1 MATANSQSEF
11 VYEDLLSLW
20 SDLES
25 GLGVI
30 LGSPDSTQEFAHRVL
45 QYDRWMQ
52 GLLQR
57 DPDVGLYLLF
67 QLASNSP
74 VGYSASHSLVCAVL
88 CHLIAAELGIAKPER
103 DSLVHAA
110 LTMNIA
116 MTALQDVLANQ
127 VEKPSPDQQDAI
139 RAHAV
144 KSGLTLSN
152 LGVTDT
158 LWLDIVSRHHD
169 DAIDKADLRQAPPAT
184 RLTRILK
191 VVDRYAAMIS
201 PRMSRAGRSATESA
215 RSILANASMKTDE
228 IGHALVRAVGL
239 CPPGTYVRLDNDELA
254 VVLRRSEQHNHPYV
268 AIIAT
273 ANGEMVHTPRL
284 HSTAERSPRIRSA
297 LPASAV
303 RARLNHF
310 HILQLGAYAAQQ
322 SAQ

>member
-1 MATANSQSEF
+1 MTIQSEF
-11 VYEDLLSLW
+11 EYEDLLSLW

-30 LGSPDSTQEFAHRVL
+30 LTNPDSTQEFAHRVL

-57 DPDVGLYLLF
+57 DPDVALYLLF
-67 QLASNSP
+67 QLAGNSP

-88 CHLIAAELGIAKPER
+88 CHLMASELGISKPER

-116 MTALQDVLANQ
+116 MTTLQDALATQ
-127 VEKPSPDQQDAI
+127 TEKPTIEQQDMI
-139 RAHAV
+139 RAHTV
-144 KSGLTLSN
+144 KGSLMLSN
-152 LGVTDT
+152 LGVIDS
-158 LWLDIVSRHHD
+158 LWLDIISRHHD
-169 DAIDKADLRQAPPAT
+169 DTIDRADLRLAPPAT

-201 PRMSRAGRSATESA
+201 PRNSRTGRSATESA
-215 RSILANASMKTDE
+215 RSILADKSDE
-228 IGHALVRAVGL
+228 VGHTLVRVVGL

-268 AIIAT
+268 AIFGS
-273 ANGEMVHTPRL
+273 ANGQLNPNPRL
-284 HSTAERSPRIRSA
+284 HNTAERSPRIRAA
-297 LPASAV
+297 LAASSV

-310 HILQLGAYAAQQ
+310 HILRLGAYAAQQ
-322 SAQ
+322 TPQ

>member
-1 MATANSQSEF
+1 MSIRSENE
-11 VYEDLLSLW
+11 YEDLLAMW

-30 LGSPDSTQEFAHRVL
+30 LGSPASTQEFAHRVL

-67 QLASNSP
+67 QLAGNSP
-74 VGYSASHSLVCAVL
+74 VGYSASHALVCAVL
-88 CHLIAAELGIAKPER
+88 CHLIAAELVIAKPER

-116 MTALQDVLANQ
+116 MTSMQDALATQA
-127 VEKPSPDQQDAI
+127 EKPTPEQQDAI
-139 RAHAV
+139 RAHAA
-144 KSGLTLSN
+144 KSALMLGN
-152 LGVTDT
+152 LGVTDGQ
-158 LWLDIVSRHHD
+158 WLDIVSDHHN
-169 DAIDKADLRQAPPAT
+169 DAIDKADLRTAPPLT

-201 PRMSRAGRSATESA
+201 PRMSRSGRSATESA
-215 RSILANASMKTDE
+215 RSVVANASAKTDE

-239 CPPGTYVRLDNDELA
+239 CPPGTYVRMVNDETA
-254 VVLRRSEQHNHPYV
+254 VVLRRSSQHNHPFV
-268 AIIAT
+268 AIIADRS
-273 ANGEMVHTPRL
+273 GEMVPSPRL
-284 HSTAERSPRIRSA
+284 HNTADDKGTQIKTA

-310 HILQLGAYAAQQ
+310 QMLRLGAFAAQQ
-322 SAQ
+322 S

>member
-1 MATANSQSEF
+1 MSIQNENE
-11 VYEDLLSLW
+11 YEDLLALW

-30 LGSPDSTQEFAHRVL
+30 LGSPASTQEFAHRVL

-52 GLLQR
+52 SLLQR

-88 CHLIAAELGIAKPER
+88 CHLIAIELVIAKPER

-116 MTALQDVLANQ
+116 MTALQDQLATQ
-127 VEKPSPDQQDAI
+127 TEKPSPEQQDAI
-139 RAHAV
+139 HAHAV
-144 KSGLTLSN
+144 KSQLMLGN
-152 LGVTDT
+152 LGVTDG
-158 LWLDIVSRHHD
+158 LWLDIVTRHHD
-169 DAIDKADLRQAPPAT
+169 DAIETADLRTATPLT

-201 PRMSRAGRSATESA
+201 PRGSRAGRSATESA
-215 RSILANASMKTDE
+215 RSVMAHASEKSDA
-228 IGHALVRAVGL
+228 IGHTLVRAVGL
-239 CPPGTYVRLDNDELA
+239 CPPGTYVRLENDEIA
-254 VVLRRSEQHNHPYV
+254 VVLRRSRQHNHPFV
-268 AIIAT
+268 AIIGKST
-273 ANGEMVHTPRL
+273 GELIAVPRL
-284 HSTAERSPRIRSA
+284 HRTANNRPQIKSA

-310 HILQLGAYAAQQ
+310 HILQLGAYAEQLL
-322 SAQ
+322 

>member
-1 MATANSQSEF
+1 MATTDIRSEF
-11 VYEDLLSLW
+11 AYDDLLSLW

-30 LGSPDSTQEFAHRVL
+30 LSSPASSQEFTLRVR

-52 GLLQR
+52 SLLQR

-74 VGYSASHSLVCAVL
+74 VGYSASHALVCAVL
-88 CHLIAAELGIAKPER
+88 CHLIASELGIAQAER

-116 MTALQDVLANQ
+116 MTGMQDVLANQ
-127 VEKPSPDQQDAI
+127 TEKPTSEQQGMI
-139 RAHAV
+139 RTHPV
-144 KSGLTLSN
+144 KGAQMLST
-152 LGVTDT
+152 LGVTDA
-158 LWLDIVSRHHD
+158 LWLDIIARHHE

-201 PRMSRAGRSATESA
+201 PRISRAGRSATESA
-215 RSILANASMKTDE
+215 RSILANKNDE
-228 IGHALVRAVGL
+228 VGHALVRVIGL

-254 VVLRRSEQHNHPYV
+254 VVLRRGAQHNFPYV
-268 AIIAT
+268 GIFGSV
-273 ANGEMVHTPRL
+273 NGQFIPNPRL
-284 HSTAERSPRIRSA
+284 HSTADGGPQIQAA
-297 LPASAV
+297 LAAASV
-303 RARLNHF
+303 RARLNHY
-310 HILQLGAYAAQQ
+310 HMLQLGSHAGQAPTQQ
-322 SAQ
+322 

>member
-1 MATANSQSEF
+1 MSIQSENE
-11 VYEDLLSLW
+11 YEDLLALW

-30 LGSPDSTQEFAHRVL
+30 LGSPASTQEFSHRVL

-52 GLLQR
+52 SLLQR

-67 QLASNSP
+67 QLAGNSP
-74 VGYSASHSLVCAVL
+74 VGYSASHALVCAVL
-88 CHLIAAELGIAKPER
+88 CHLIAIELGIDKPER

-116 MTALQDVLANQ
+116 MTAMQDSLATQ
-127 VEKPSPDQQDAI
+127 VEKPTPEQQDAI
-139 RAHAV
+139 RLHAS
-144 KSGLTLSN
+144 KGALMLGN
-152 LGVTDT
+152 LRVTDT
-158 LWLDIVSRHHD
+158 HWLQIVSGHHD
-169 DAIDKADLRQAPPAT
+169 TAIDKADLRSAPPVT

-201 PRMSRAGRSATESA
+201 PRMSRAGQTATESA
-215 RSILANASMKTDE
+215 RSVIANASVKTDE

-239 CPPGTYVRLDNDELA
+239 CPPGTYVRMVSDETA
-254 VVLRRSEQHNHPYV
+254 VVLRRSSQHNHPFV
-268 AIIAT
+268 AIIA
-273 ANGEMVHTPRL
+273 NRSGEMVPSPRL
-284 HSTAERSPRIRSA
+284 HNTADGKSTQIKTA

-310 HILQLGAYAAQQ
+310 QMLRLGAFAAQQ
-322 SAQ
+322 P

>member
-1 MATANSQSEF
+1 MSIQSENE
-11 VYEDLLSLW
+11 YEDLLALW

-30 LGSPDSTQEFAHRVL
+30 LGSPDSTQQFAHRVL

-52 GLLQR
+52 SLLQR

-88 CHLIAAELGIAKPER
+88 SHLIAGELHIARVER

-110 LTMNIA
+110 LTMNVA
-116 MTALQDVLANQ
+116 MTTMQDALATQVARPSAEQQDV
-127 VEKPSPDQQDAI
+127 I

-144 KSGLTLSN
+144 KGALMLSN
-152 LGVTDT
+152 LGVVNSQ
-158 LWLDIVSRHHD
+158 WLDIVSGHHD
-169 DAIDKADLRQAPPAT
+169 DALDKIDLHTAPPTT

-201 PRMSRAGRSATESA
+201 PRGSRAGRSATESA
-215 RSILANASMKTDE
+215 RSVIANASAKTDE

-239 CPPGTYVRLDNDELA
+239 CPPGTYVRLDTDETA
-254 VVLRRSEQHNHPYV
+254 VVLRRSGLHNQPYV
-268 AIIAT
+268 AIIAKP
-273 ANGEMVHTPRL
+273 NGELVPSPRL
-284 HSTAERSPRIRSA
+284 HATADSKPHIRSA
-297 LPASAV
+297 LPASAI

-310 HILQLGAYAAQQ
+310 QILRLSAYAVQNP
-322 SAQ
+322 

>member
-1 MATANSQSEF
+1 MPIRSEND
-11 VYEDLLSLW
+11 YEDLLAQW

-30 LGSPDSTQEFAHRVL
+30 LGSPASSQQFGHRVL

-88 CHLIAAELGIAKPER
+88 THLIAIELKLGQPER
-103 DSLVHAA
+103 DSLIHAA
-110 LTMNIA
+110 LTMNIG
-116 MTALQDVLANQ
+116 MTAMQDELANQ
-127 VEKPSPDQQDAI
+127 VEKPTPVQQDLI
-139 RAHAV
+139 RTHSAKGSV
-144 KSGLTLSN
+144 MLSQ
-152 LGVTDT
+152 LGVVDAQ
-158 LWLDIVSRHHD
+158 WLGIVDNHHD
-169 DAIDKADLRQAPPAT
+169 EAVERADLRQASVAT

-215 RSILANASMKTDE
+215 RSVMANASPVSDE

-254 VVLRRSEQHNHPYV
+254 VVLRRSNQHNHPYV
-268 AIIAT
+268 AIIGKP
-273 ANGEMVHTPRL
+273 NGELLTSPRL
-284 HSTAERSPRIRSA
+284 HCTAEHRPHIRMA
-297 LPASAV
+297 LAAASV
-303 RARLNHF
+303 RVRLNHF
-310 HILQLGAYAAQQ
+310 HILQLGAEAAQRPD
-322 SAQ
+322 

>member
-1 MATANSQSEF
+1 MSIQSENE
-11 VYEDLLSLW
+11 YEDLLALW

-30 LGSPDSTQEFAHRVL
+30 LGSPASTQEFAHRVL

-52 GLLQR
+52 SLLQR

-67 QLASNSP
+67 QLAGNSP
-74 VGYSASHSLVCAVL
+74 VGYSASHALVCAVL
-88 CHLIAAELGIAKPER
+88 SHLIAIELAITKGER

-116 MTALQDVLANQ
+116 MTAMQDALATQ
-127 VEKPSPDQQDAI
+127 VEKPSPEQQDAI
-139 RAHAV
+139 RLHAA
-144 KSGLTLSN
+144 KGALMLGN
-152 LGVTDT
+152 LGVADAQ
-158 LWLDIVSRHHD
+158 WLDIVSGHHD
-169 DAIDKADLRQAPPAT
+169 DAIDKIDLHLASTAT

-201 PRMSRAGRSATESA
+201 PRMSRSGRSATESA
-215 RSILANASMKTDE
+215 RSVIANASAKTDE

-239 CPPGTYVRLDNDELA
+239 CPPGTYVRMESSETA
-254 VVLRRSEQHNHPYV
+254 VVLRRSSQHNHPFV
-268 AIIAT
+268 AIIANP
-273 ANGEMVHTPRL
+273 AGEMIPSPRL
-284 HSTAERSPRIRSA
+284 QSTATKGAHIKTA

-310 HILQLGAYAAQQ
+310 QMLRLGAFAAQQ
-322 SAQ
+322 N

>member
-1 MATANSQSEF
+1 MSIQSANE
-11 VYEDLLSLW
+11 YEDLLGLW

-30 LGSPDSTQEFAHRVL
+30 LGNPDSTQEFAHRVL

-57 DPDVGLYLLF
+57 DQDVGLYLLF

-88 CHLIAAELGIAKPER
+88 SHLIAIELNIARTER

-116 MTALQDVLANQ
+116 MTTMQDALATQ
-127 VEKPSPDQQDAI
+127 VEKPSPAQQDAI

-144 KSGLTLSN
+144 KGALMLAN
-152 LGVTDT
+152 LGVVDGQ
-158 LWLDIVSRHHD
+158 WLDIVSSHHD
-169 DAIDKADLRQAPPAT
+169 DALDKADMRTALPTT

-201 PRMSRAGRSATESA
+201 PRGSRAGRSATESA
-215 RSILANASMKTDE
+215 RSVIANASAKTDE

-239 CPPGTYVRLDNDELA
+239 CPPGTYVRLDSDETA
-254 VVLRRSEQHNHPYV
+254 VVLRRSSLHNHPFV
-268 AIIAT
+268 AIIARPS
-273 ANGEMVHTPRL
+273 GELMPSPRL
-284 HSTAERSPRIRSA
+284 HATADTKPQIKSA
-297 LPASAV
+297 LPASAI

-310 HILQLGAYAAQQ
+310 QILRLGAYAAQGQ
-322 SAQ
+322 

>member
-1 MATANSQSEF
+1 MAIQSELE
-11 VYEDLLSLW
+11 YEDLLSQW

-30 LGSPDSTQEFAHRVL
+30 LGSPDSTQEFAHRVR

-52 GLLQR
+52 SLLQR

-74 VGYSASHSLVCAVL
+74 VGYSASHALVCAVL
-88 CHLIAAELGIAKPER
+88 CHLIASELGIATQER

-116 MTALQDVLANQ
+116 MTALQDALATQ
-127 VEKPSPDQQDAI
+127 VEKPSPEQKNAI
-139 RAHAV
+139 GVHAV
-144 KSGLTLSN
+144 QGGLTLSR
-152 LGVTDT
+152 LGVADA
-158 LWLDIVSRHHD
+158 LWLDIVSCHHD
-169 DAIDKADLRQAPPAT
+169 DSIDQADLRQSPPAVW
-184 RLTRILK
+184 LTRILK

-201 PRMSRAGRSATESA
+201 PRTSRAGRSATESA
-215 RSILANASMKTDE
+215 RSVLAQASVTTDE

-239 CPPGTYVRLDNDELA
+239 CPPGTYVRLDSDELA
-254 VVLRRSEQHNHPYV
+254 VVLRHSEQHNQPYV

-273 ANGEMVHTPRL
+273 ALGELVHTPRL
-284 HSTAERSPRIRSA
+284 HNTAQRSPRIRSA

-310 HILQLGAYAAQQ
+310 HILRLGAYAAQQ
-322 SAQ
+322 AAP